1 MDKLKQIPA
10 RFLEIWKSWSRNQK
24 IIIVSAVAVF
34 IAAVVVIAVVLSR
47 PTYQELTRC
56 EDYNEM
62 NTVTSLL
69 TDNGY
74 TYQIDNMA
82 VKVKEQDL
90 TNAKML
96 IASNDIKPSGY
107 SLDDALN
114 SSLTTTESDKNKK
127 YAKYLE
133 TKFENDI
140 TSLDGIKSA
149 SVTVHLSDDTNSFY
163 STKKDTTVAVT
174 IDTNKTVG
182 EDTAES
188 IAVLLAT
195 AVGSSNTNGI
205 TIIDTSGKT
214 LFNGADNSGSVSN
227 IAYSSKLKYKS
238 QIESTVAASV
248 KNTALS
254 TSLFNDATVAINLDL
269 DWDTVNKIAT
279 EYTAQEGREE
289 GLYDTSYELES
300 NGTNGAGGTPGT
312 TSNGETG
319 TTYDLTDGTSSSS
332 TYTVKQYQYLPNQ
345 LVTTTNSDPGKIV
358 YGTSTM
364 AVTLIKNVIYN
375 EEDCKNLGYLD
386 NMTWDEFKAQN
397 ANPVQVNVD
406 NDWMNMFS
414 SATGISTNNETQSS
428 GSVIA
433 FTTESTDNKEKE
445 TQKATGKSDEE
456 TTQVNKETT
465 TTVVARETES
475 QRPTAS
481 IVIGDGSGLVQI
493 EFKGVG
499 TASEAADILYSAG
512 IIEDKLA
519 FYTYMDISGYAVR
532 IRDGEYS
539 LKPGDSYETIA
550 RTITQSD

>member
-414 SATGISTNNETQSS
+414 SATGISTNNITVLAYNVPYFYDAPKT
-428 GSVIA
+428 SVLSRASFWIQIGLA
-433 FTTESTDNKEKE
+433 VAILGILVFIVLRSARPLTVEEKE
-445 TQKATGKSDEE
+445 PELSVEEMLASTKENQPSVDDIDLQEKSETRKAIEKFVDENPE
-456 TTQVNKETT
+456 A
-465 TTVVARETES
+465 VALLLRNWLN
-475 QRPTAS
+475 
-481 IVIGDGSGLVQI
+481 DDWGL
-493 EFKGVG
+493 
-499 TASEAADILYSAG
+499 L
-512 IIEDKLA
+512 
-519 FYTYMDISGYAVR
+519 
-532 IRDGEYS
+532 
-539 LKPGDSYETIA
+539 
-550 RTITQSD
+550 

>member
-414 SATGISTNNETQSS
+414 SATGISTNNITVLAYNVPYFYDAPKT
-428 GSVIA
+428 SVLSRASFWIQIGLA
-433 FTTESTDNKEKE
+433 VAILGILVFIVLRSARPLTVEEKE
-445 TQKATGKSDEE
+445 PELSVEEMLASTKENQPSVDDIDLQEKSETRKAIEKFVDENPEAVALLLRNWLMMTGDYY
-456 TTQVNKETT
+456 
-465 TTVVARETES
+465 
-475 QRPTAS
+475 
-481 IVIGDGSGLVQI
+481 DG
-493 EFKGVG
+493 
-499 TASEAADILYSAG
+499 
-512 IIEDKLA
+512 
-519 FYTYMDISGYAVR
+519 
-532 IRDGEYS
+532 
-539 LKPGDSYETIA
+539 
-550 RTITQSD
+550 

>member
-34 IAAVVVIAVVLSR
+34 IAAVVVIAVVFQDQHIR
-47 PTYQELTRC
+47 TTRC

-195 AVGSSNTNGI
+195 AVGS
-205 TIIDTSGKT
+205 K
-214 LFNGADNSGSVSN
+214 
-227 IAYSSKLKYKS
+227 
-238 QIESTVAASV
+238 
-248 KNTALS
+248 
-254 TSLFNDATVAINLDL
+254 
-269 DWDTVNKIAT
+269 
-279 EYTAQEGREE
+279 EY
-289 GLYDTSYELES
+289 
-300 NGTNGAGGTPGT
+300 
-312 TSNGETG
+312 
-319 TTYDLTDGTSSSS
+319 
-332 TYTVKQYQYLPNQ
+332 
-345 LVTTTNSDPGKIV
+345 
-358 YGTSTM
+358 
-364 AVTLIKNVIYN
+364 
-375 EEDCKNLGYLD
+375 
-386 NMTWDEFKAQN
+386 
-397 ANPVQVNVD
+397 
-406 NDWMNMFS
+406 
-414 SATGISTNNETQSS
+414 
-428 GSVIA
+428 
-433 FTTESTDNKEKE
+433 
-445 TQKATGKSDEE
+445 
-456 TTQVNKETT
+456 
-465 TTVVARETES
+465 
-475 QRPTAS
+475 
-481 IVIGDGSGLVQI
+481 
-493 EFKGVG
+493 
-499 TASEAADILYSAG
+499 
-512 IIEDKLA
+512 
-519 FYTYMDISGYAVR
+519 
-532 IRDGEYS
+532 
-539 LKPGDSYETIA
+539 
-550 RTITQSD
+550 

>member
-1 MDKLKQIPA
+1 M
-10 RFLEIWKSWSRNQK
+10 
-24 IIIVSAVAVF
+24 
-34 IAAVVVIAVVLSR
+34 
-47 PTYQELTRC
+47 
-56 EDYNEM
+56 
-62 NTVTSLL
+62 
-69 TDNGY
+69 
-74 TYQIDNMA
+74 
-82 VKVKEQDL
+82 
-90 TNAKML
+90 
-96 IASNDIKPSGY
+96 
-107 SLDDALN
+107 
-114 SSLTTTESDKNKK
+114 
-127 YAKYLE
+127 
-133 TKFENDI
+133 
-140 TSLDGIKSA
+140 
-149 SVTVHLSDDTNSFY
+149 SDDTNSFY

-414 SATGISTNNETQSS
+414 SATGISTNN
-428 GSVIA
+428 
-433 FTTESTDNKEKE
+433 
-445 TQKATGKSDEE
+445 
-456 TTQVNKETT
+456 
-465 TTVVARETES
+465 
-475 QRPTAS
+475 
-481 IVIGDGSGLVQI
+481 
-493 EFKGVG
+493 
-499 TASEAADILYSAG
+499 
-512 IIEDKLA
+512 IISMMHRRLA
-519 FYTYMDISGYAVR
+519 Y
-532 IRDGEYS
+532 
-539 LKPGDSYETIA
+539 
-550 RTITQSD
+550 

>member
-300 NGTNGAGGTPGT
+300 NGTNGAGGTP
-312 TSNGETG
+312 E
-319 TTYDLTDGTSSSS
+319 LR
-332 TYTVKQYQYLPNQ
+332 VMEKQEQPTILQ
-345 LVTTTNSDPGKIV
+345 MVH
-358 YGTSTM
+358 
-364 AVTLIKNVIYN
+364 
-375 EEDCKNLGYLD
+375 
-386 NMTWDEFKAQN
+386 
-397 ANPVQVNVD
+397 QVH
-406 NDWMNMFS
+406 
-414 SATGISTNNETQSS
+414 QH
-428 GSVIA
+428 
-433 FTTESTDNKEKE
+433 
-445 TQKATGKSDEE
+445 
-456 TTQVNKETT
+456 
-465 TTVVARETES
+465 
-475 QRPTAS
+475 
-481 IVIGDGSGLVQI
+481 
-493 EFKGVG
+493 
-499 TASEAADILYSAG
+499 IL
-512 IIEDKLA
+512 
-519 FYTYMDISGYAVR
+519 
-532 IRDGEYS
+532 
-539 LKPGDSYETIA
+539 
-550 RTITQSD
+550 

>member
-10 RFLEIWKSWSRNQK
+10 RFLEIWKSWSRNQN

-397 ANPVQVNVD
+397 ANPVQVNEYV
-406 NDWMNMFS
+406 
-414 SATGISTNNETQSS
+414 
-428 GSVIA
+428 
-433 FTTESTDNKEKE
+433 
-445 TQKATGKSDEE
+445 
-456 TTQVNKETT
+456 
-465 TTVVARETES
+465 
-475 QRPTAS
+475 
-481 IVIGDGSGLVQI
+481 
-493 EFKGVG
+493 FKCYRN
-499 TASEAADILYSAG
+499 LN
-512 IIEDKLA
+512 
-519 FYTYMDISGYAVR
+519 
-532 IRDGEYS
+532 
-539 LKPGDSYETIA
+539 
-550 RTITQSD
+550 

>member
-82 VKVKEQDL
+82 VKVNEQDL

-227 IAYSSKLKYKS
+227 IAYSLFNGASGNSTTSGVGMNDKLKYKS

-414 SATGISTNNETQSS
+414 SATGISTNNITVLAYNVPYFYDAPKT
-428 GSVIA
+428 SVLSRASFWIQIGLA
-433 FTTESTDNKEKE
+433 VAILGILVFIVLRSARPLTVEEKE
-445 TQKATGKSDEE
+445 PELSVEEMLASTKENQPSVDDIDLQEKSETRKAIEKFVDENPE
-456 TTQVNKETT
+456 A
-465 TTVVARETES
+465 VALLLRNWLN
-475 QRPTAS
+475 
-481 IVIGDGSGLVQI
+481 D
-493 EFKGVG
+493 
-499 TASEAADILYSAG
+499 DW
-512 IIEDKLA
+512 
-519 FYTYMDISGYAVR
+519 
-532 IRDGEYS
+532 
-539 LKPGDSYETIA
+539 
-550 RTITQSD
+550 

>member
-214 LFNGADNSGSVSN
+214 LFN
-227 IAYSSKLKYKS
+227 
-238 QIESTVAASV
+238 
-248 KNTALS
+248 
-254 TSLFNDATVAINLDL
+254 DATVAINLDL

-414 SATGISTNNETQSS
+414 SATGISTNNITVLAYNVPYFYDAPKT
-428 GSVIA
+428 SVLSRASFWIQIGLA
-433 FTTESTDNKEKE
+433 VAILGILVFIVLRSARPLTVEEKE
-445 TQKATGKSDEE
+445 PELSVEEMLASTKENQPSVDDIDLQEKSETRKAIEKFVDENPE
-456 TTQVNKETT
+456 A
-465 TTVVARETES
+465 VALLLRNWLN
-475 QRPTAS
+475 
-481 IVIGDGSGLVQI
+481 D
-493 EFKGVG
+493 
-499 TASEAADILYSAG
+499 DW
-512 IIEDKLA
+512 
-519 FYTYMDISGYAVR
+519 
-532 IRDGEYS
+532 
-539 LKPGDSYETIA
+539 
-550 RTITQSD
+550 

>member
-1 MDKLKQIPA
+1 
-10 RFLEIWKSWSRNQK
+10 
-24 IIIVSAVAVF
+24 
-34 IAAVVVIAVVLSR
+34 
-47 PTYQELTRC
+47 
-56 EDYNEM
+56 
-62 NTVTSLL
+62 
-69 TDNGY
+69 
-74 TYQIDNMA
+74 
-82 VKVKEQDL
+82 
-90 TNAKML
+90 
-96 IASNDIKPSGY
+96 
-107 SLDDALN
+107 
-114 SSLTTTESDKNKK
+114 
-127 YAKYLE
+127 
-133 TKFENDI
+133 
-140 TSLDGIKSA
+140 
-149 SVTVHLSDDTNSFY
+149 
-163 STKKDTTVAVT
+163 
-174 IDTNKTVG
+174 
-182 EDTAES
+182 
-188 IAVLLAT
+188 
-195 AVGSSNTNGI
+195 
-205 TIIDTSGKT
+205 

-414 SATGISTNNETQSS
+414 SATGISTNNITVLAYNVPYFYDAPKT
-428 GSVIA
+428 SVLSRASFWIQIGLA
-433 FTTESTDNKEKE
+433 VAILGILVFIVLRSARPLTVEEKE
-445 TQKATGKSDEE
+445 PELSVEEMLASTKENQPSVDDIDLQEKSETRKAIEKFVDENPE
-456 TTQVNKETT
+456 A
-465 TTVVARETES
+465 VALLLRNWLN
-475 QRPTAS
+475 
-481 IVIGDGSGLVQI
+481 D
-493 EFKGVG
+493 
-499 TASEAADILYSAG
+499 DW
-512 IIEDKLA
+512 
-519 FYTYMDISGYAVR
+519 
-532 IRDGEYS
+532 
-539 LKPGDSYETIA
+539 
-550 RTITQSD
+550 

>member
-319 TTYDLTDGTSSSS
+319 TNYDLTDGTSSS
-332 TYTVKQYQYLPNQ
+332 
-345 LVTTTNSDPGKIV
+345 
-358 YGTSTM
+358 
-364 AVTLIKNVIYN
+364 
-375 EEDCKNLGYLD
+375 
-386 NMTWDEFKAQN
+386 
-397 ANPVQVNVD
+397 
-406 NDWMNMFS
+406 
-414 SATGISTNNETQSS
+414 
-428 GSVIA
+428 
-433 FTTESTDNKEKE
+433 
-445 TQKATGKSDEE
+445 
-456 TTQVNKETT
+456 
-465 TTVVARETES
+465 
-475 QRPTAS
+475 
-481 IVIGDGSGLVQI
+481 
-493 EFKGVG
+493 
-499 TASEAADILYSAG
+499 
-512 IIEDKLA
+512 
-519 FYTYMDISGYAVR
+519 
-532 IRDGEYS
+532 
-539 LKPGDSYETIA
+539 
-550 RTITQSD
+550 

>member
-34 IAAVVVIAVVLSR
+34 IAAVVVIAFVLSR

-254 TSLFNDATVAINLDL
+254 TSLFNDATFEGDVYGMMMFLFDTKSAHHLVNTLMMQDTESGIEADTQFNDMEMSALNEIGNIVSGSYLTAISKLTNLKMVSTVPEMTIDMIGALLSVPASEFGKYGDKLLLIQSQFGEL
-269 DWDTVNKIAT
+269 DFVNGYFLMIP
-279 EYTAQEGREE
+279 
-289 GLYDTSYELES
+289 ELES
-300 NGTNGAGGTPGT
+300 
-312 TSNGETG
+312 
-319 TTYDLTDGTSSSS
+319 Y
-332 TYTVKQYQYLPNQ
+332 
-345 LVTTTNSDPGKIV
+345 
-358 YGTSTM
+358 
-364 AVTLIKNVIYN
+364 
-375 EEDCKNLGYLD
+375 
-386 NMTWDEFKAQN
+386 
-397 ANPVQVNVD
+397 
-406 NDWMNMFS
+406 
-414 SATGISTNNETQSS
+414 
-428 GSVIA
+428 
-433 FTTESTDNKEKE
+433 
-445 TQKATGKSDEE
+445 
-456 TTQVNKETT
+456 
-465 TTVVARETES
+465 
-475 QRPTAS
+475 
-481 IVIGDGSGLVQI
+481 
-493 EFKGVG
+493 
-499 TASEAADILYSAG
+499 
-512 IIEDKLA
+512 DKLL
-519 FYTYMDISGYAVR
+519 
-532 IRDGEYS
+532 ES
-539 LKPGDSYETIA
+539 LGV
-550 RTITQSD
+550 